1 MDTLSYKT
9 QYAKA
14 ATVEKKWLVIDA
26 EGQILG
32 RLCSQVASI
41 LRGKHKASYSPHVDC
56 GDNVIVINAD
66 KIRLTGK
73 KMTDSGHTWYTGHPG
88 GQRHLSVAK
97 LLERD
102 ARRPVELAVKRMLPK
117 GKLGREVYRNLRVY
131 AGPNHEQAGQNPVS
145 YQLKYDSKA

>member
-9 QYAKA
+9 QYAKPQ
-14 ATVEKKWLVIDA
+14 TVEKKWLIVDA

-32 RLCSQVASI
+32 RLCSQIAAL
-41 LRGKHKASYSPHVDC
+41 LRGKHKPSYSPHVDC

-73 KMTDSGHTWYTGHPG
+73 KWSEKEHVWYTGHPG
-88 GQRHLSVAK
+88 GQRSLNMTD
-97 LLERD
+97 LMQRD
-102 ARRPVELAVKRMLPK
+102 PRRPVELAVKRMLPK
-117 GKLGREVYRNLRVY
+117 NKLGSDMYRNLRVY
-131 AGPNHEQAGQNPVS
+131 AGTEHGHEGQNPVP

>member
-9 QYAKA
+9 QYAKPQ
-14 ATVEKKWLVIDA
+14 TVEKKWLVIDA

-32 RLCSQVASI
+32 RLCSQIASI

-56 GDNVIVINAD
+56 GDNVIVINAE

-73 KMTDSGHTWYTGHPG
+73 KWSDKEHVWYTGHPG
-88 GQRHLSVAK
+88 GQRALSMTE
-97 LLERD
+97 LMNRD
-102 ARRPVELAVKRMLPK
+102 PRRPVELAVKRMLPK
-117 GKLGREVYRNLRVY
+117 NKLSRDMYRNLKVY
-131 AGPNHEQAGQNPVS
+131 AGPSHPHEAQSPVI

>member
-9 QYAKA
+9 QYATPQ
-14 ATVEKKWLVIDA
+14 TVEKKWLVIDA

-32 RLCSQVASI
+32 RLCSQIAYI
-41 LRGKHKASYSPHVDC
+41 LRGKHKTSYSPHVDC

-73 KMTDSGHTWYTGHPG
+73 KWTAKSHVWYTGHPG
-88 GQRHLSVAK
+88 GQRSLTMTA
-97 LLERD
+97 LMERD
-102 ARRPVELAVKRMLPK
+102 PRRPVELAVKRMLPK
-117 GKLGREVYRNLRVY
+117 NKLGNAIYRSLKVY
-131 AGPNHEQAGQNPVS
+131 AGPNHPHEAQNPVN